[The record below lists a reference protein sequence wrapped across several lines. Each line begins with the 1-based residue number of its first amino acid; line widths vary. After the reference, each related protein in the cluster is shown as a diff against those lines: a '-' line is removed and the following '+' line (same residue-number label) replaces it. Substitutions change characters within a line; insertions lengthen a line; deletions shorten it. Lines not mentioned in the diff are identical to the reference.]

1 MEPQITATAT
11 NARKKKYVIGEMIAP
26 GLLMDN
32 SHNACMIIP
41 IENRT
46 SKRRATTTE
55 KGGQYVRD
63 IRSGNVFFS
72 SIITFYMCPVTGH
85 NRQFRKM

>member
-1 MEPQITATAT
+1 MRFGNNICTRMEPQITATAT
-11 NARKKKYVIGEMIAP
+11 NPRKKKYVMGEIAP
-26 GLLMDN
+26 GLLRDN

-55 KGGQYVRD
+55 KGGQ
-63 IRSGNVFFS
+63 
-72 SIITFYMCPVTGH
+72 
-85 NRQFRKM
+85 

>member
-1 MEPQITATAT
+1 VKRNSRKNQMQGGGNIMRFGNNICTRMEPQITATAT
-11 NARKKKYVIGEMIAP
+11 NARKKKYVIGEIAP

-55 KGGQYVRD
+55 KGGQ
-63 IRSGNVFFS
+63 
-72 SIITFYMCPVTGH
+72 
-85 NRQFRKM
+85 

>member
-11 NARKKKYVIGEMIAP
+11 NPRKKKYVMGEIAP
-26 GLLMDN
+26 GLLRDN

-55 KGGQYVRD
+55 NGGQ
-63 IRSGNVFFS
+63 
-72 SIITFYMCPVTGH
+72 
-85 NRQFRKM
+85 